1 MVFDDLRRR
10 RTLSNTSTNV
20 DMFSELTYDEP
31 VSATTTD
38 GMHPDVSELEI
49 TKVLAAL
56 GDQGRLLTV
65 RALDRL
71 GESDCTRLQAD
82 AGLTMSR
89 STFSHHQKVLREAGI
104 LHARIQGSQRIL
116 SLRRADLN
124 TRFPGLLDAV
134 LDPPA

>member
-1 MVFDDLRRR
+1 M
-10 RTLSNTSTNV
+10 
-20 DMFSELTYDEP
+20 
-31 VSATTTD
+31 SATTTD

-71 GESDCTRLQAD
+71 GDSDCTRLQAD